1 MTTSNVLKLL
11 TIVTESA
18 LENTLV
24 QDLDQL
30 GVTGYTISD
39 ARGKGAHGI
48 RGANWDANS
57 NIRIEVI
64 CNNETATAIA
74 EHVQKHY
81 YSNYAMTLFIT
92 DVTVLRPA
100 KFQPTTVNTG
110 A

>member
-1 MTTSNVLKLL
+1 MTASNTLKLL

-24 QDLDQL
+24 HDLEQL

-39 ARGKGAHGI
+39 ARGKGTHGV
-48 RGANWDANS
+48 RGATWDANS

-64 CNNETATAIA
+64 CSSETAEAIA
-74 EHVQKHY
+74 VHVQELY
-81 YSNYAMTLFIT
+81 YNNYAMMLFMT

-100 KFQPTTVNTG
+100 KFQPTTVKTG
-110 A
+110 I

>member
-1 MTTSNVLKLL
+1 MTISNTLKLL
-11 TIVTESA
+11 TIITESA

-39 ARGKGAHGI
+39 ARGKGTHGI

-57 NIRIEVI
+57 NVRIEVI
-64 CNNETATAIA
+64 CCSETAEAIA
-74 EHVQKHY
+74 VHVQKLY
-81 YSNYAMTLFIT
+81 YNNYAMMLFMT

-100 KFQPTTVNTG
+100 KFQPATVNTG